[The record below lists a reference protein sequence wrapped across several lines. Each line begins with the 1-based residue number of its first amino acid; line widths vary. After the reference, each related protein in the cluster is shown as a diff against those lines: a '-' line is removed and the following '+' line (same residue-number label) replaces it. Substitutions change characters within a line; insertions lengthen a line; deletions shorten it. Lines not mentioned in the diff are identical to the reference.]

1 MAERHQTG
9 WISAGCLVMKGA
21 SDDLLIVLQV
31 ATPSAPTPRRRSV
44 PHLVVATLAKLV
56 EVSA

>member
-1 MAERHQTG
+1 MAEGHQTDS
-9 WISAGCLVMKGA
+9 ISAGCLVMKGA
-21 SDDLLIVLQV
+21 SDDLVTALQV
-31 ATPSAPTPRRRSV
+31 ATPSAPTPSRLSV